1 MSAIGM
7 PGPQRPFVISACGY
21 EHSQLFFERQ
31 QSLELR
37 RRAWEG
43 RLKPLTSW
51 STLILRGAG
60 AAALFLAAA
69 GAMLIH

>member
-1 MSAIGM
+1 MGM
-7 PGPQRPFVISACGY
+7 PGPHRAFVISATGY

-37 RRAWEG
+37 RKQWEG

-51 STLILRGAG
+51 STLILRGVG
-60 AAALFLAAA
+60 ATAILAAA
-69 GAMLIH
+69 GAMLLY

>member
-21 EHSQLFFERQ
+21 DHTQLFFERQ

-37 RRAWEG
+37 GMEWEN
-43 RLKPLTSW
+43 RIKPLTPW
-51 STLILRGAG
+51 SAIIARGAG
-60 AAALFLAAA
+60 ALVLLIAAA
-69 GAMLIH
+69 MFMH